1 MPLQITYETS
11 TYALRSSIS
20 PALPIAGGSAAA
32 GAITSTGASIEGIAV
47 SLDSPLI
54 SHTFN
59 ARVNPVQRGLGVTAG
74 LKVLARTAVNLAV
87 VYAAVMIVVLVKERV
102 AAASSGGEDGVPS
115 AVGVGV
121 PGLTGASASLRLAC
135 GAVRSR
141 SLKVLSVL
149 FSPLAG
155 LKPSLNHYARL
166 AWGGLARARDGYLA
180 RTRVPCP
187 PMDIKGDDWGVATL
201 VAKEEAGGGGCY
213 AIHTFA
219 IPRGRTLP
227 VGMAQKVNL
236 CCLDKGDNVVR
247 GGFHLANPRHEEG
260 RFKVVGTKGTREDEG
275 VWGKEKAS
283 LDRTLWEEVQVG
295 DEVAIKPGKRTL
307 EYRGQALPVTDMVY
321 VCNGLGVVPMIGQA
335 REVLNAQASSVKT
348 CTVVWINERPGQFY
362 QEAYKELEDEFYK
375 HNRRLDV
382 SCCLERDVYGGN
394 LGENGEIDASVPGY
408 GEGTMAVVAGPD
420 YFVKKVNVYL
430 QQRGY
435 PADCICALG

>member
-1 MPLQITYETS
+1 MYATRLTVYIILFILCLFKSHTSTLAFTILPSSTFYRGGNPIANPIAPIAYPIAPIANPITNQGINQPNNHHNPNTHAQRTS

-20 PALPIAGGSAAA
+20 PALPIAGGSATA
-32 GAITSTGASIEGIAV
+32 GAIASTGASIEGIAV

-149 FSPLAG
+149 LSPLAG

-201 VAKEEAGGGGCY
+201 VAKEEAGGGGGSG
-213 AIHTFA
+213 IRPFA
-219 IPRGRTLP
+219 
-227 VGMAQKVNL
+227 
-236 CCLDKGDNVVR
+236 
-247 GGFHLANPRHEEG
+247 
-260 RFKVVGTKGTREDEG
+260 
-275 VWGKEKAS
+275 S
-283 LDRTLWEEVQVG
+283 
-295 DEVAIKPGKRTL
+295 
-307 EYRGQALPVTDMVY
+307 
-321 VCNGLGVVPMIGQA
+321 
-335 REVLNAQASSVKT
+335 
-348 CTVVWINERPGQFY
+348 
-362 QEAYKELEDEFYK
+362 
-375 HNRRLDV
+375 
-382 SCCLERDVYGGN
+382 
-394 LGENGEIDASVPGY
+394 
-408 GEGTMAVVAGPD
+408 
-420 YFVKKVNVYL
+420 
-430 QQRGY
+430 
-435 PADCICALG
+435 